1 MDKWLEE
8 FGIYDFLGVMCP
20 GIFAL
25 GIGYMF
31 CDINHLSYI
40 SKEIVKHLGIK
51 ITGNNL
57 QYFSYIY
64 IIVAVYIFGSFIH
77 EIGHMFSEIY
87 STGFNGIS
95 RLAKR
100 AIKEQI
106 PLCFYKGNS
115 EPENTF
121 LLYDMAN
128 SNQKERETWFLLM
141 NNTENTMCQD
151 QNDDKKYPYKLDF
164 KFGKIQSNSDKVKL
178 ISAAFYQHCKRY
190 VAYKNYGRTSKKKD
204 AIYGLSRNVSW
215 IFLALLIVL
224 LIFCNLNKL
233 DTTKVEF
240 YIQFVVYSIFSLVFA
255 CKFVRYKNMEVIDV
269 IRTYKCLVENKEK
282 KANPTTN
289 NG

>member
-1 MDKWLEE
+1 MDKWLED

-40 SKEIVKHLGIK
+40 NKEIVKHLGIK

-64 IIVAVYIFGSFIH
+64 IIVAIYIFGSFIH

-95 RLAKR
+95 RLAER
-100 AIKEQI
+100 AINEQI
-106 PLCFYKGNS
+106 PLCFDKGNS

-121 LLYDMAN
+121 LLCDMAN

-141 NNTENTMCQD
+141 NQTGVVLSNHRIMIKN
-151 QNDDKKYPYKLDF
+151 YPYRICCNFDELQLREDEV
-164 KFGKIQSNSDKVKL
+164 KIK
-178 ISAAFYQHCKRY
+178 SAAFYQHCKRY

-215 IFLALLIVL
+215 IFLVLLIVL

-233 DTTKVEF
+233 DTTEAEF

-269 IRTYKCLVENKEK
+269 IRTYKCLVENKENE
-282 KANPTTN
+282 ANPTTN